1 MPKTKASGL
10 SRRLSVRMVCVESSQ
25 TFSKV
30 ISSPHEEQATKQA
43 RSMGSMTRE
52 YSDRTE

>member
-1 MPKTKASGL
+1 
-10 SRRLSVRMVCVESSQ
+10 MVCVESSQ

-43 RSMGSMTRE
+43 RSM
-52 YSDRTE
+52 